1 MQGRVLIA
9 LVPASF
15 VSWSGSGIVYVEYMQ
30 ALSQANYKTDTS
42 CLQTVF
48 AAQDKSYWGFFASAT
63 GVCAE
68 MSTRSEGLFYLQ
80 IASDTAKAL
89 LP

>member
-30 ALSQANYKTDTS
+30 ALSEANYKTDTS

-48 AAQDKSYWGFFASAT
+48 AAQKSLVLFVSAT
-63 GVCAE
+63 GVCTE
-68 MSTRSEGLFYLQ
+68 MSTCSEDLFYLQ